1 MDLGLSGLASGLDW
15 RTLVDQLAE
24 VERSPQ
30 KTLRTEQT
38 GINQRNNAYS
48 SIKTQLGVLNNRI
61 ASLKDPT
68 FFDNRLSSVS
78 DSTVASS
85 SVVTGAAVGQYAFTI
100 SQMATTA
107 RQYGAANAGGALSA
121 TNDVNGVTLS
131 SAGFSTA
138 VTAGVIT
145 VNGKQVTLATTD
157 TLQGVFDKISSAT
170 GGTVTGSY
178 DASTD
183 KISLQ
188 SSSGEVVLG
197 SATDTSNFLTVAR
210 LNNNGTNSVS
220 SSAAVGGIK
229 LTGPLSSANFGTAI
243 TDGGSGSGAF
253 KINGVTINFNTS
265 TDSLTNVLDRIN
277 SSAAGVTA
285 SFDSVNDRLVIANK
299 VTGDMGIAMEDVT
312 GNFLTASGLSSGT
325 LERGK
330 NLIYKVNNG
339 PDLVSQSNTITSS
352 SSGLTGVTLTALKT
366 GSVTLSVT
374 TDTSKIKTAITDF
387 ISEYNRAQSLID
399 TQTAST
405 TDAKGKVTAGVLAN
419 ESLADDI
426 ASKLRNGTNSVV
438 SGLSGLFKRL
448 DDIGIKS
455 NGNDNSITL
464 SDSTALDSA
473 LNNNLA
479 DLKSLFTDSTNGIAT
494 RLSSL
499 MDKTIGDS
507 GSLVTKQDNLTKQ
520 SSGIDT
526 QVTDMERLV
535 QSNRQRMIDSFVNME
550 TAQSNIKQQ
559 LSYLT
564 KNFGA

>member
-107 RQYGAANAGGALSA
+107 RQYGASNAGGALSA

-426 ASKLRNGTNSVV
+426 ASKLRNGTNSIV